1 MYDKPVKVP
10 DTIEMKVLELNMKQ
24 LLNIVKALCDAPEKI
39 QELEV
44 LAMSTSDEG
53 LVKMKK
59 KRQSEQYQGECVGA
73 FFNGTKVKKV
83 GDIPT
88 GWLWAWLSKVCTTP
102 PSTAQVIWI
111 SGVGNSVPVRYIRQL
126 ATGIP
131 DNLPMSASL
140 MEKTVLW
147 AFLTHCHAQRQS
159 ILNSGQGF
167 FAEAVSDKGEVRFT
181 KQHCCYSFGP
191 DTEDDDDW
199 IVKYILHNPSGSK
212 VDMETSHPELSLK
225 KDTKIAQNWDEWAA
239 YVMIAKHKMQFYTL
253 FPKLRKPTM
262 KDMTTDVDV
271 CIANAIE
278 RRDAK
283 RVSVPEATRQATKR
297 RRSFPTEAPTAA
309 VVHSMRGSF
318 PTEAPTAALGKS
330 NNDCHTGQVVRTQ
343 ARPRVVR
350 LRK

>member
-1 MYDKPVKVP
+1 M
-10 DTIEMKVLELNMKQ
+10 
-24 LLNIVKALCDAPEKI
+24 
-39 QELEV
+39 

-59 KRQSEQYQGECVGA
+59 KRQSEEQVGA

-88 GWLWAWLSKVCTTP
+88 GWLWAWLSRVCTTP

-111 SGVGNSVPVRYIRQL
+111 SGVGNPVPVRYIRQL

-140 MEKTVLW
+140 KEKTALA

-199 IVKYILHNPSGSK
+199 IGKSILHNPSGSK
-212 VDMETSHPELSLK
+212 VGMETSYPELSLK
-225 KDTKIAQNWDEWAA
+225 KDNKIAQNWGEWAA
-239 YVMIAKHKMQFYTL
+239 YVMIAKHQMQLYTL

-271 CIANAIE
+271 FIANASE
-278 RRDAK
+278 KRDAK

-297 RRSFPTEAPTAA
+297 PRSVPTEAPTAA

-330 NNDCHTGQVVRTQ
+330 NNDCHTGQVVKTQ
-343 ARPRVVR
+343 AR
-350 LRK
+350 LEGGLAAEIKGTCANSC